1 MNTILILIIALPVIE
16 IFIMIKVGQNIG
28 ALNTIMLIFLTA
40 VIGLYFARIQGL
52 VTLKAGLTNI
62 YKNQTPINELF
73 SGASIAVAAMLLII
87 PGFFTDF
94 IGFLLLIPLTR
105 NLIISPLVKKNEFK
119 KREEDILEAEVIDEK
134 KDEL

>member
-52 VTLKAGLTNI
+52 TTLKAGLTNI

-73 SGASIAVAAMLLII
+73 SGASIAVAAMFLII

-94 IGFLLLIPLTR
+94 IGFLLLIPFTR